1 MTTTKADPT
10 ADGSDAV
17 GPLEPGATAEAARS
31 GEPGVP
37 TEAQPTESRREQA
50 FAARRA
56 GTRQQI
62 IDAAVSLIA
71 DQGFTATS
79 VEDIAAAAGVA
90 KGSVYYNFGSK
101 SDVFEAALAGGL
113 ERLTHTLS
121 EARGDLRGKEA
132 LAALIASLLQ
142 QVAAHPDF
150 AKLLA
155 AEVFRV
161 GREWQ
166 ETVGHIRAR
175 VIEFYAAA
183 LREERPGADVS
194 LLAAS
199 VFGATL
205 VAGLEWLVFQPERE
219 FDEVLGAV
227 LELIAGL

>member
-1 MTTTKADPT
+1 M
-10 ADGSDAV
+10 V
-17 GPLEPGATAEAARS
+17 G
-31 GEPGVP
+31 
-37 TEAQPTESRREQA
+37 TEASGTRREKA

-62 IDAAVSLIA
+62 IDAAVDLIA

-79 VEDIAAAAGVA
+79 VDDIAAAAGVA

-113 ERLTHTLS
+113 ERLTSTLQA
-121 EARGDLRGKEA
+121 ARAGLVGKEA
-132 LAALIASLLQ
+132 LVALVAELLEQ
-142 QVAAHPDF
+142 IRLHPNF

-166 ETVGHIRAR
+166 ETVGHIRAE
-175 VIEFYAAA
+175 VIEFYAQA
-183 LREERPGADVS
+183 LAEDRPGDDVS
-194 LLAAS
+194 LLAAA

-205 VAGLEWLVFQPERE
+205 VAGLEWLVFQPERDFE
-219 FDEVLGAV
+219 EVLAAV
-227 LELIAGL
+227 VALTAGL

>member
-1 MTTTKADPT
+1 MTTTKVDPT
-10 ADGSDAV
+10 ADGPGAV
-17 GPLEPGATAEAARS
+17 GPLEPGVT
-31 GEPGVP
+31 GEPATPGEP
-37 TEAQPTESRREQA
+37 AGTRREQA

-101 SDVFEAALAGGL
+101 SDVFEAALTGGL
-113 ERLTHTLS
+113 ERLTLTLS
-121 EARGDLRGKEA
+121 EARGGLQGKEA
-132 LAALIASLLQ
+132 LAALIASLLEQ
-142 QVAAHPDF
+142 IRAHPDF

-183 LREERPGADVS
+183 LREERPGDDVS

-205 VAGLEWLVFQPERE
+205 VAGLEWLVFQPERG
-219 FDEVLGAV
+219 FGEVLAAV
-227 LELIAGL
+227 LELVAGL

>member
-10 ADGSDAV
+10 ADGRDAV
-17 GPLEPGATAEAARS
+17 GPLEPGAAGEVETAESVA
-31 GEPGVP
+31 
-37 TEAQPTESRREQA
+37 PTESRREQA

-62 IDAAVSLIA
+62 IDAAVALIA

-121 EARGDLRGKEA
+121 EARGDLCGKEA
-132 LAALIASLLQ
+132 LAALIASLLE

-205 VAGLEWLVFQPERE
+205 VAGLEWLVFQPDRE

-227 LELIAGL
+227 LELVAGL

>member
-10 ADGSDAV
+10 ADGPGAV
-17 GPLEPGATAEAARS
+17 GPLEPGATGEPAEPGGPTGS
-31 GEPGVP
+31 GEPTG
-37 TEAQPTESRREQA
+37 TRREQA

-113 ERLTHTLS
+113 ERLTLTLS
-121 EARGDLRGKEA
+121 EARAGLQGKEA
-132 LAALIASLLQ
+132 LGALIASLLAQ
-142 QVAAHPDF
+142 ISAHPDF

-205 VAGLEWLVFQPERE
+205 VAGLEWLVFQPERG
-219 FDEVLGAV
+219 FDEVLAAV
-227 LELIAGL
+227 LELVAGL

>member
-1 MTTTKADPT
+1 MTTTEADPT
-10 ADGSDAV
+10 ADGRDAV
-17 GPLEPGATAEAARS
+17 GPLEPGATAGSAAPAGS
-31 GEPGVP
+31 AGPDVP
-37 TEAQPTESRREQA
+37 TGTRREQA

-79 VEDIAAAAGVA
+79 VEDIASAAGVA

-113 ERLTHTLS
+113 ERLTLTLES
-121 EARGDLRGKEA
+121 ARADLHGKAA
-132 LAALIASLLQ
+132 LAALIASLLEQ
-142 QVAAHPDF
+142 IRAHPDF

-219 FDEVLGAV
+219 FDEVLAAV

>member
-1 MTTTKADPT
+1 MTTTEADPT
-10 ADGSDAV
+10 ADGPGAV
-17 GPLEPGATAEAARS
+17 GPHEPGAT
-31 GEPGVP
+31 GEPAEPSGATTSGGP
-37 TEAQPTESRREQA
+37 NGTRREQA

-101 SDVFEAALAGGL
+101 SDVFEAALTGGL
-113 ERLTHTLS
+113 ERLTLTLS
-121 EARGDLRGKEA
+121 EARAGLRGKEA
-132 LAALIASLLQ
+132 LAALIASLLEQ
-142 QVAAHPDF
+142 ISAHPDF

-219 FDEVLGAV
+219 FDEVLAAV
-227 LELIAGL
+227 LELVTDL

>member
-10 ADGSDAV
+10 ADGPGAV
-17 GPLEPGATAEAARS
+17 GPVEAGATRFAGA
-31 GEPGVP
+31 GEPAG
-37 TEAQPTESRREQA
+37 TRREQA

-113 ERLTHTLS
+113 ERLTVTLS
-121 EARGDLRGKEA
+121 EARAGLRGKEA
-132 LAALIASLLQ
+132 LGALIASLLEQ
-142 QVAAHPDF
+142 ISAHPDF

-205 VAGLEWLVFQPERE
+205 VAGLEWLVFQPERG
-219 FDEVLGAV
+219 FDEVLAAV
-227 LELIAGL
+227 LELVAGL

>member
-1 MTTTKADPT
+1 M
-10 ADGSDAV
+10 V
-17 GPLEPGATAEAARS
+17 G
-31 GEPGVP
+31 
-37 TEAQPTESRREQA
+37 TEASGTRREQA

-62 IDAAVSLIA
+62 IDAAVELIA

-79 VEDIAAAAGVA
+79 VDDIAAAAGVA

-113 ERLTHTLS
+113 ERLTSTLQA
-121 EARGDLRGKEA
+121 ARAGLEGKEA
-132 LAALIASLLQ
+132 LVALIAELLEQ
-142 QVAAHPDF
+142 IRMHPNF

-166 ETVGHIRAR
+166 ETVGHIRAE
-175 VIEFYAAA
+175 VIEFYARA
-183 LREERPGADVS
+183 LGEARPGADVS
-194 LLAAS
+194 LLAAA

-219 FDEVLGAV
+219 FDEVLAAV
-227 LELIAGL
+227 VALTDGL

>member
-1 MTTTKADPT
+1 MST
-10 ADGSDAV
+10 DAA
-17 GPLEPGATAEAARS
+17 GTP
-31 GEPGVP
+31 
-37 TEAQPTESRREQA
+37 REKA

-62 IDAAVSLIA
+62 IDAAVELIA

-79 VEDIAAAAGVA
+79 VDDIAAAAGVA

-113 ERLTHTLS
+113 ERLTTSLQA
-121 EARGDLRGKEA
+121 ARSGLTGQEA
-132 LAALIASLLQ
+132 LVALVAELLEQ
-142 QVAAHPDF
+142 IRMHPNF

-166 ETVGHIRAR
+166 ETVGHIRAE
-175 VIEFYAAA
+175 VIEFYAQA
-183 LREERPGADVS
+183 LAEARPGSDVS
-194 LLAAS
+194 LLAAA

-205 VAGLEWLVFQPERE
+205 VVGLEWLVFQPERE
-219 FDEVLGAV
+219 FDEVLAAV
-227 LELIAGL
+227 VALTTGL

>member
-1 MTTTKADPT
+1 M
-10 ADGSDAV
+10 GIV
-17 GPLEPGATAEAARS
+17 G
-31 GEPGVP
+31 
-37 TEAQPTESRREQA
+37 TEASGTRREQA

-62 IDAAVSLIA
+62 IDAAVDLIA

-79 VEDIAAAAGVA
+79 VDDIAAAAGVA

-101 SDVFEAALAGGL
+101 SDVFEAALSAGL
-113 ERLTHTLS
+113 ERLKSTLAG
-121 EARGDLRGKEA
+121 ARAGLTGKEA
-132 LAALIASLLQ
+132 LAAL
-142 QVAAHPDF
+142 VAAVLEQIRAQPNF

-166 ETVGHIRAR
+166 ETVGHIRAE

-183 LREERPGADVS
+183 LREARPGSDVS
-194 LLAAS
+194 LLAAA

-205 VAGLEWLVFQPERE
+205 VVGLEWLVFQPERE
-219 FDEVLGAV
+219 FDEVLAAV
-227 LELIAGL
+227 LALTVGL

>member
-1 MTTTKADPT
+1 MVNKLNDEPM
-10 ADGSDAV
+10 SDAPTNGAHRRAGRV
-17 GPLEPGATAEAARS
+17 GIVG
-31 GEPGVP
+31 
-37 TEAQPTESRREQA
+37 TEASGTRREQA

-62 IDAAVSLIA
+62 IDAAVDLIA

-79 VEDIAAAAGVA
+79 VDDIAAAAGVA

-101 SDVFEAALAGGL
+101 SDVFEAALSAGL
-113 ERLTHTLS
+113 ERLKSTLAG
-121 EARGDLRGKEA
+121 AREGLTGKEA
-132 LAALIASLLQ
+132 LAAL
-142 QVAAHPDF
+142 VAAVLEQIRAQPNF

-166 ETVGHIRAR
+166 ETVGHIRAE

-183 LREERPGADVS
+183 LREARPGSDVS
-194 LLAAS
+194 LLAAA

-205 VAGLEWLVFQPERE
+205 VVGLEWLVFQPERE
-219 FDEVLGAV
+219 FDEVLAAV
-227 LELIAGL
+227 LALTVGL

>member
-10 ADGSDAV
+10 ADGPGAV
-17 GPLEPGATAEAARS
+17 GPLEPGATGEPAEPTGPTAS
-31 GEPGVP
+31 GEPTG
-37 TEAQPTESRREQA
+37 TRREQA

-113 ERLTHTLS
+113 ERLTLTLS
-121 EARGDLRGKEA
+121 EARAGLRGKEA
-132 LAALIASLLQ
+132 LGALIASLLEQ
-142 QVAAHPDF
+142 ISAHPDF

-219 FDEVLGAV
+219 FDEVLAAV
-227 LELIAGL
+227 LELVAGL

>member
-1 MTTTKADPT
+1 M
-10 ADGSDAV
+10 S
-17 GPLEPGATAEAARS
+17 
-31 GEPGVP
+31 
-37 TEAQPTESRREQA
+37 AQPTSNEPKSPVLMGADENRRAGRVGIVGTEASGTRREQA

-62 IDAAVSLIA
+62 IDAAVDLIA

-79 VEDIAAAAGVA
+79 VDDIAAAAGVA

-101 SDVFEAALAGGL
+101 SDVFEAALSVGL
-113 ERLTHTLS
+113 ERLTRTL
-121 EARGDLRGKEA
+121 EGAREGLTGKDA
-132 LAALIASLLQ
+132 LAAL
-142 QVAAHPDF
+142 VAAVLEQIQAHPNF

-166 ETVGHIRAR
+166 ETVGHIRAE

-183 LREERPGADVS
+183 LRQTRPGADVS
-194 LLAAS
+194 LVAAA

-219 FDEVLGAV
+219 FDDVLAAV
-227 LELIAGL
+227 LALTIGL

>member
-1 MTTTKADPT
+1 MRIVGTEDPGT
-10 ADGSDAV
+10 
-17 GPLEPGATAEAARS
+17 
-31 GEPGVP
+31 
-37 TEAQPTESRREQA
+37 RREQA

-62 IDAAVSLIA
+62 IDAAVDLIA

-79 VEDIAAAAGVA
+79 VDDIAAAAGVA

-101 SDVFEAALAGGL
+101 SDVFEAALAVGL
-113 ERLTHTLS
+113 ERLTRTLAQ
-121 EARGDLRGKEA
+121 ARAGLVGKEA
-132 LAALIASLLQ
+132 LAAL
-142 QVAAHPDF
+142 VAAVLEQIQAHPNF

-166 ETVGHIRAR
+166 VTVGHIRAE

-183 LREERPGADVS
+183 LREARPGEDVS
-194 LLAAS
+194 LLAAA

-205 VAGLEWLVFQPERE
+205 VAGLEWLVFQPERS
-219 FDEVLGAV
+219 FDEVLAAV
-227 LELIAGL
+227 LALTLGL

>member
-1 MTTTKADPT
+1 MST
-10 ADGSDAV
+10 DAA
-17 GPLEPGATAEAARS
+17 GTP
-31 GEPGVP
+31 
-37 TEAQPTESRREQA
+37 REKA

-62 IDAAVSLIA
+62 IDAAVELIA

-79 VEDIAAAAGVA
+79 VDDIAAAAGVA

-113 ERLTHTLS
+113 ERLTTSLQA
-121 EARGDLRGKEA
+121 ARSGLTGQEA
-132 LAALIASLLQ
+132 LVALVAQLLEQ
-142 QVAAHPDF
+142 IRMHPNF

-166 ETVGHIRAR
+166 ETVGHIRAE
-175 VIEFYAAA
+175 VIEFYAQA
-183 LREERPGADVS
+183 LAEARPGSDVS
-194 LLAAS
+194 LLAAA

-205 VAGLEWLVFQPERE
+205 VVGLEWLVFQPERE
-219 FDEVLGAV
+219 FDEVLAAV
-227 LELIAGL
+227 VALTTGL